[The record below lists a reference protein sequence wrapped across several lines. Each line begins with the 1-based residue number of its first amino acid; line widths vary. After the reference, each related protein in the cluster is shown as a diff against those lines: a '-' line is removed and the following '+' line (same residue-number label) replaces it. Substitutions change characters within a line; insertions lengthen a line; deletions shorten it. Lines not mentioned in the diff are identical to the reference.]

1 MSAIEAF
8 GEAIKAS
15 TDLQEKMK
23 AAGSDL
29 AKIVA
34 VASEAGFSIT
44 EADLQAH
51 ADSKKGE
58 MSDDDLEKVAGGA
71 IVVTY
76 VTVVAA

>member
-1 MSAIEAF
+1 MSAIEEF
-8 GEAIKAS
+8 GEAVKAS

-34 VASEAGFSIT
+34 VASGAGFNIT
-44 EADLQAH
+44 EADLQAY

-58 MSDDDLEKVAGGA
+58 MSDEDLEKVSGGA